1 MIKKHISMVVIALG
15 LLVGCQS
22 TPSQERRDHD
32 DVTRMERVKNYDGL
46 IEHYKAKLEQRAD
59 DSIVEEKLAQA
70 YFKKGDIESAS
81 FYVQHLKKKGIDTP
95 SLHQLEGQVFDAND
109 DTENAISAY
118 LASIQKGNN
127 SAYIYILLGVS
138 YAKIGQYDAAYEA
151 MGNARLRGY
160 DDLAVKNN
168 IAMIHIANSE
178 YDKAIKILV
187 PVLKDHPSN
196 LVVKSNLAIA
206 LIKNNQTEM
215 AKQLLEN
222 DFSSRE
228 LNEIATELTQL
239 REGHE

>member
-1 MIKKHISMVVIALG
+1 
-15 LLVGCQS
+15 
-22 TPSQERRDHD
+22 
-32 DVTRMERVKNYDGL
+32 
-46 IEHYKAKLEQRAD
+46 
-59 DSIVEEKLAQA
+59 
-70 YFKKGDIESAS
+70 
-81 FYVQHLKKKGIDTP
+81 
-95 SLHQLEGQVFDAND
+95 
-109 DTENAISAY
+109 
-118 LASIQKGNN
+118 
-127 SAYIYILLGVS
+127 
-138 YAKIGQYDAAYEA
+138 
-151 MGNARLRGY
+151 
-160 DDLAVKNN
+160 
-168 IAMIHIANSE
+168 MIHIANSE